1 MPLATRPLGS
11 TGLEVPRLGYG
22 LQRGNGLPEAGGS
35 RPEGMLNDD
44 ETVAWYEECSGR
56 EVQHMKYYKI
66 FAGIRFA
73 PVMIRIMQQQVHIG
87 NLPAELGEALER
99 NNTVTQLLAELL
111 GLPAPE

>member
-1 MPLATRPLGS
+1 MPS
-11 TGLEVPRLGYG
+11 TSAWVSPPT
-22 LQRGNGLPEAGGS
+22 RGNGLPEAGGS